1 MMKTIFALLALF
13 ASASAFAPL
22 PLKVV
27 SETALEASRGPLA
40 VAAGVVPALLTSSA
54 ALATEGTNEMFGVDD
69 IRVLAALFVGH
80 LTILTF
86 YLTQYGDFDEE
97 ETDFFGEIDY
107 SAVNSGKQKP
117 FL

>member
-1 MMKTIFALLALF
+1 
-13 ASASAFAPL
+13 
-22 PLKVV
+22 
-27 SETALEASRGPLA
+27 
-40 VAAGVVPALLTSSA
+40 
-54 ALATEGTNEMFGVDD
+54 MFGVDD
-69 IRVLAALFVGH
+69 IRVLGALFLGH